1 MHEMTD
7 EILNF
12 KCPTCDG
19 AVPFNTSSM
28 NPVLKCACGTPIPM
42 LKVRLTKTRSHIIK
56 NNHAVLNCK
65 NIPIFQL

>member
-12 KCPTCDG
+12 RCPTCDG

-42 LKVRLTKTRSHIIK
+42 LKVRGHSQTMSTCTAHLG
-56 NNHAVLNCK
+56 
-65 NIPIFQL
+65 